1 MNKIV
6 FSWLLTMILG
16 EGLLAQKIEKF
27 YDYKWN
33 ECPANEARFYSYI
46 ENTDSGW
53 VRFDYFLAE
62 KKLQMKGKYKDST
75 RKISDG
81 YFYFFHSNGVIQS
94 TGQYLNNKKNGLWL
108 GFYPDKTMSDST
120 FYDSGNPKGT
130 SIQWHTNGF
139 MSDSTVYIEDGKS
152 VAVSWFDDGTVSSAG
167 RLNILHEKTG
177 KWQYFHKTGK
187 LSADEIY
194 DNGVLIDRKYV
205 SEDGITMT
213 DTTNK
218 SHPAQYPGG
227 IPKWTKYLERN
238 LYFPPNYK
246 IVNGDKA
253 VVVMVFTVDENGNV
267 KDVVVETPFFPAFDE
282 IALKV
287 IKNSPKWIP
296 AIDHNRNVKYH
307 HKQTVSFNQI
317 SN

>member
-6 FSWLLTMILG
+6 FPWIIAMILG
-16 EGLLAQKIEKF
+16 KGLLAQKIEKF
-27 YDYKWN
+27 YDYTWN

-46 ENTDSGW
+46 ENTDSGY

-62 KKLQMKGKYKDST
+62 KKLKMKGKYKDSSC
-75 RKISDG
+75 KISDG
-81 YFYFFHSNGVIQS
+81 YFYFFHPNSVIQS
-94 TGQYLNNKKNGLWL
+94 TGQYMNNKKNGLWL

-139 MSDSTVYIEDGKS
+139 MSDSTDYKEDGKS

-167 RLNILHEKTG
+167 RLNVLREKTG
-177 KWQYFHKTGK
+177 KWQYFHKTEK
-187 LSADEIY
+187 LSAEEII
-194 DNGVLIDRKYV
+194 DNGILVDRKYF
-205 SEDGITMT
+205 SEDGIAMT
-213 DTTNK
+213 DTANK
-218 SHPAQYPGG
+218 AHPAQFPGG
-227 IPKWTKYLERN
+227 IPKWMKYLERN

-253 VVVMVFTVDENGNV
+253 VVVMVFTIDENGAV
-267 KDVVVETPFFPAFDE
+267 KDVMVETPFFPAFDE
-282 IALKV
+282 IALNV
-287 IKNSPKWIP
+287 FKNSPKWIP
-296 AIDHNRNVKYH
+296 AIDHNRKVKYQ
-307 HKQTVSFNQI
+307 HKQTVSFNQV